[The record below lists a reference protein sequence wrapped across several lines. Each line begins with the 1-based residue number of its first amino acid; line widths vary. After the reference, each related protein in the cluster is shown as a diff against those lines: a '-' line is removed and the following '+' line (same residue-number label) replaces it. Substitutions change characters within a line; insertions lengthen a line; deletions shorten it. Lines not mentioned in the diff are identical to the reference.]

1 MYLPL
6 VLLSFWVVAGAQTAA
21 KPPSQTPASRPES
34 IARDEAIALTQ
45 AWAMLAEG
53 KADRAASRAGEI
65 LAVYPR
71 SAAAL
76 SLAVEAAIAQAGA
89 HAGLTQYERWLGTRT
104 FEEPAIVRRIAGALL
119 HEVARDEPMDT
130 ARLEAL
136 RALAN
141 DGDRAAVAA
150 LTDGSRSGN
159 RPETRIMAAMGDAR
173 SVKML
178 IAELNGTGG
187 NLTSAIE
194 ALGESGSQAAVTPL
208 VQQLQHRAPE
218 VRAAAA
224 DALGKLGK
232 RYDVV
237 ESLKLALKDQN
248 GYVRTRAAAAL
259 FGLGDMSGLA
269 LLQGLL
275 QDESAKSRLI
285 ALQAMAASADAAWIE
300 QARQLTS
307 ASEPDVRIGAA
318 RLLLPHDPQYARPIL
333 ERGMNDE
340 NPAIRDLASESI
352 GEAAAAD
359 LRALRY
365 FLRLNDRLG
374 RVRAAARL
382 LVLLR

>member
-1 MYLPL
+1 MYLPI
-6 VLLSFWVVAGAQTAA
+6 VLLSFWVAAGAQTAA
-21 KPPSQTPASRPES
+21 KPPGQTPASRPES
-34 IARDEAIALTQ
+34 ITRDEAIALTQ
-45 AWAMLAEG
+45 GWAMLAEG

-71 SAAAL
+71 SSAAL
-76 SLAVEAAIAQAGA
+76 SLAVEASIAQAGA
-89 HAGLTQYERWLGTRT
+89 HAGLTQYERWLGTRP
-104 FEEPAIVRRIAGALL
+104 FEEPAIVRRIAAALL
-119 HEVARDEPMDT
+119 QEVAREEPMDT

-141 DGDRAAVAA
+141 DGDRTAVSA
-150 LTDGSRSGN
+150 LTTASRSGN
-159 RPETRIMAAMGDAR
+159 SPETRVMAAMGDAR

-187 NLTSAIE
+187 NLTSTIE
-194 ALGESGSQAAVTPL
+194 ALGDSGSRAAVTPL

-237 ESLKLALKDQN
+237 ESLKPALKDQN

-259 FGLGDMSGLA
+259 FGLGDMSGLT

-275 QDESAKSRLI
+275 QEESARSRLI
-285 ALQAMAASADAAWIE
+285 AVQAMASSPDAAWID

-307 ASEPDVRIGAA
+307 ASEPEVRIGAA

-352 GEAAAAD
+352 GEAAAGD

-365 FLRLNDRLG
+365 FMRLNDRLG
-374 RVRAAARL
+374 RVRAAARV